1 MGVYGVR
8 RYLIMLGDKTTA
20 DGVVL
25 EGEPV
30 STARG
35 QPFAYQEAKANCHA
49 CKSEGYIRNVG
60 PNRPMVL
67 MGKQVALENDLCIC
81 KCNPPPK
88 LIASQSN
95 AFMDFDS
102 AELATMGYTPQ
113 GRYIGDAS
121 YDQHFLLKD
130 ERTGHPLKN
139 TPYKIVTDD
148 GEEIEGRTDEHG
160 HTEKVYADSAVTATI
175 DVFEEHAPL
184 DPDWD
189 RHL

>member
-1 MGVYGVR
+1 MV
-8 RYLIMLGDKTTA
+8 GDKTTA
-20 DGVVL
+20 DGVVTQ
-25 EGEPV
+25 GEAA
-30 STARG
+30 STAG
-35 QPFAYQEAKANCHA
+35 GKPLAYHEGKVSCRA

-60 PNRPMVL
+60 PYRPMTL

-88 LIASQSN
+88 LVASQKN

-130 ERTGHPLKN
+130 ERTGRPLRD
-139 TPYKIVTDD
+139 TPYKIITDD
-148 GEEIEGRTDEHG
+148 GDEIEGRTDESG
-160 HTEKVYADSAVTATI
+160 HTEKVYADSAVNATI
-175 DVFEEHAPL
+175 HVFEEHAPL

-189 RHL
+189 R